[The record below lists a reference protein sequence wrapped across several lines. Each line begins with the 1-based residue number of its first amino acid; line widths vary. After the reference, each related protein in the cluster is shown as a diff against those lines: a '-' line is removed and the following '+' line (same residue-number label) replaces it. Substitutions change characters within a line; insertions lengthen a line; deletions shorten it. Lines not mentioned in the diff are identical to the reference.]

1 MAYKIEILVFAIK
14 MKEVILAIVEEKLQF
29 NGEIED
35 NRS

>member
-14 MKEVILAIVEEKLQF
+14 MKEVILAIVEETLQF